1 MTCNSVLHGSD
12 PFDGFYKADGLLF
25 PVIFSQH
32 LLNSMPEFLER
43 EKRGL
48 GSMRSTHGWAR
59 VGLHNL

>member
-1 MTCNSVLHGSD
+1 MTCNSVLHGFD
-12 PFDGFYKADGLLF
+12 LFDGFHKADGLLF

-43 EKRGL
+43 ERRGL
-48 GSMRSTHGWAR
+48 GSMKSMQGWTR